1 MIYCVLIFGSIL
13 LSTRIRPL
21 KQLFPCSSNRF
32 TLFWQ
37 ERLLMSLADLISM
50 TALLGITAPVRE
62 AAAAFGRGD
71 ARGKGSIIAYSRWME
86 PKPGQGPGTNGLNE
100 TVLKRS
106 HYTWTSTQV
115 EICSPHIVLVPVL
128 IPLLVPVP
136 LSVNTLFQALS
147 DLRTTDAAINAALGV
162 N

>member
-71 ARGKGSIIAYSRWME
+71 ARGKGSIMVYSRWVE
-86 PKPGQGPGTNGLNE
+86 PRPGQGPGSNGCMKRCWNVHITPE
-100 TVLKRS
+100 PVHRWRSVL
-106 HYTWTSTQV
+106 
-115 EICSPHIVLVPVL
+115 P
-128 IPLLVPVP
+128 
-136 LSVNTLFQALS
+136 TLFWCRSLFLFWSRFRSVWIHYFKQ
-147 DLRTTDAAINAALGV
+147 
-162 N
+162 